1 MAMKLSLQTADISV
15 PDQIDPASALRR
27 TTHLGVSAHQD
38 DLEIMAAG
46 GILACF
52 RQPDRWFTGVVV
64 TDGAGS
70 PRDGRY
76 RGFTDARMRELRREE
91 QRKAARIGEYSAV
104 LQLDHPSVAV
114 RNPADTSPVDDL
126 VEILGASRPA
136 IVYTHN
142 LADKH
147 DTHVAV
153 ALRVVAAIR
162 RLPAAER
169 PSHLYGCEV
178 WRDLDWVADDEK
190 VIFDLSAHEDLRV
203 ALVRVFDSQIAGGK
217 RYDLATEGR
226 RRANATYAAPHG
238 TDTASAC
245 SYAIDLTPLV
255 TDDSLDPA
263 AFMVGVVDRF
273 RQDVEDRIGLTSPA
287 ASRRA

>member
-1 MAMKLSLQTADISV
+1 MKLSQQAADIDV
-15 PDQIDPASALRR
+15 PDRVDPASALGR
-27 TTHLGVSAHQD
+27 TTHLGIAAHQD

-76 RGFTDARMRELRREE
+76 RDFSDGEMREVRRQE
-91 QRKAARIGEYSAV
+91 QRKAAQIGEYSAV
-104 LQLDHPSVAV
+104 LQLDHPSAVV
-114 RNPADTSPVDDL
+114 RNPADTRPVDDL
-126 VEILGASRPA
+126 VEILRASRPQV
-136 IVYTHN
+136 VYTHN

-153 ALRVVAAIR
+153 ALRAVAAIR
-162 RLPAAER
+162 RLPAADR
-169 PSHLYGCEV
+169 PSRLYGCEV
-178 WRDLDWVADDEK
+178 WRDLDWVGDDEK
-190 VIFDLSAHEDLRV
+190 VVFDLSANEELRV
-203 ALVRVFDSQIAGGK
+203 ALVSVFDSQIAGGK

-245 SYAIDLTPLV
+245 GYALDLTPLAV
-255 TDDSLDPA
+255 DDSLDPA
-263 AFMVGVVDRF
+263 TFVRGAIDRF
-273 RQDVEDRIGLTSPA
+273 RQDVEDRIARYRG
-287 ASRRA
+287 